1 MRIVT
6 TALVVVIVALLT
18 SANLA
23 MAGDHSEDEGVGIL
37 PPIDSA
43 PPEMTVAQASEAPRS
58 IDSEQTGAED
68 AVSEND
74 DSDDS
79 DD

>member
-1 MRIVT
+1 MRIIT
-6 TALVVVIVALLT
+6 TALVVLIVALLA

-23 MAGDHSEDEGVGIL
+23 VAGDHSEDEGVGIL

-58 IDSEQTGAED
+58 VDQEPTGAED
-68 AVSEND
+68 AVTESDESED
-74 DSDDS
+74 
-79 DD
+79 